1 MRKVKN
7 ISIFINQSI
16 YFYIFKR
23 KERAI
28 DIFLNAHSFRYL
40 ALNALFHLV
49 EDIVVFAVGIALFVN
64 AVFQRT
70 FDNFIFIFFA
80 FDDTD
85 HDCKADNGYT
95 KGFEHG

>member
-28 DIFLNAHSFRYL
+28 DIFYFSMHTR
-40 ALNALFHLV
+40 
-49 EDIVVFAVGIALFVN
+49 FV
-64 AVFQRT
+64 
-70 FDNFIFIFFA
+70 I
-80 FDDTD
+80 
-85 HDCKADNGYT
+85 
-95 KGFEHG
+95 

>member
-16 YFYIFKR
+16 YFYIYKR

-40 ALNALFHLV
+40 AF
-49 EDIVVFAVGIALFVN
+49 
-64 AVFQRT
+64 
-70 FDNFIFIFFA
+70 
-80 FDDTD
+80 
-85 HDCKADNGYT
+85 
-95 KGFEHG
+95 

>member
-28 DIFLNAHSFRYL
+28 DIFLNTHSFRYL
-40 ALNALFHLV
+40 AF
-49 EDIVVFAVGIALFVN
+49 
-64 AVFQRT
+64 
-70 FDNFIFIFFA
+70 
-80 FDDTD
+80 
-85 HDCKADNGYT
+85 
-95 KGFEHG
+95 